1 MGDYKILEFEEDK
14 NLSYEKQDDYLIK
27 NRNFLHRHAKLAK
40 LLRPIWCEN
49 VFVNGLE
56 NIDSTKKPILFIL
69 NHRGY
74 YDILDLLPVWSEIS
88 NPPAISI
95 VGRENYT
102 KIKPLDFLFN
112 SYVSPVLSSIKIIS
126 TDNLYDSDKEQRE
139 HNEKRMIQV
148 QEFMENGS
156 CSAILPEGT
165 SRTNGAI
172 NNLKKWGVWRLSHK
186 REKGDVKYIVNLLP
200 VGNTSELMLSKW
212 NRHFTYANVGKEFH
226 YFPIEFLEGENLDEY
241 FKRDMDNFSSIVKN
255 KLIELQ
261 TITMSQIGGLYLM
274 KMFKQVGNLFVKDRF
289 FQVIN
294 ESYNRLNE
302 IADNRPL
309 FLDNNFLNE
318 FETREMFERYF
329 SNLEKQE
336 YISSFDDV
344 LHQIN
349 VERFYE
355 IPDNSHY
362 KKENSQ
368 RYMVNVLLDIVK
380 NRPAIKKSLEESLN
394 IENWD
399 KFEIR

>member
-14 NLSYEKQDDYLIK
+14 SLSYEKQDDYLIK
-27 NRNFLHRHAKLAK
+27 NCNFLHRHAKLVK

-56 NIDSTKKPILFIL
+56 NINSTKKPILFIL

-95 VGRENYT
+95 VGRDNYT
-102 KIKPLDFLFN
+102 KIKSLDFLFN
-112 SYVSPVLSSIKIIS
+112 SYISPVLSSIKRIS

-212 NRHFTYANVGKEFH
+212 NRHLTYANVGKEFH
-226 YFPIEFLEGENLDEY
+226 YAPSEFFEGETLDEY
-241 FKRDMDNFSSIVKN
+241 FKRDMNNFSSIVKN

-261 TITMSQIGGLYLM
+261 TITMSQIGGLYLT
-274 KMFKQVGNLFVKDRF
+274 KIFNQVGDLFGKDGLSRA
-289 FQVIN
+289 IN

-302 IADNRPL
+302 IADNRSL

-329 SNLEKQE
+329 SNLKKQE

-349 VERFYE
+349 INHFFE

-362 KKENSQ
+362 KKENPQ
-368 RYMVNVLLDIVK
+368 RYMINGLLDIAK
-380 NRPAIKKSLEESLN
+380 NRPAVKRSLEASLN
-394 IENWD
+394 IPDLN

>member
-1 MGDYKILEFEEDK
+1 
-14 NLSYEKQDDYLIK
+14 
-27 NRNFLHRHAKLAK
+27 
-40 LLRPIWCEN
+40 
-49 VFVNGLE
+49 
-56 NIDSTKKPILFIL
+56 
-69 NHRGY
+69 
-74 YDILDLLPVWSEIS
+74 
-88 NPPAISI
+88 
-95 VGRENYT
+95 
-102 KIKPLDFLFN
+102 
-112 SYVSPVLSSIKIIS
+112 
-126 TDNLYDSDKEQRE
+126 
-139 HNEKRMIQV
+139 
-148 QEFMENGS
+148 
-156 CSAILPEGT
+156 
-165 SRTNGAI
+165 
-172 NNLKKWGVWRLSHK
+172 
-186 REKGDVKYIVNLLP
+186 
-200 VGNTSELMLSKW
+200 
-212 NRHFTYANVGKEFH
+212 
-226 YFPIEFLEGENLDEY
+226 LEGENLDEY

>member
-186 REKGDVKYIVNLLP
+186 REKGFII
-200 VGNTSELMLSKW
+200 S
-212 NRHFTYANVGKEFH
+212 
-226 YFPIEFLEGENLDEY
+226 
-241 FKRDMDNFSSIVKN
+241 
-255 KLIELQ
+255 
-261 TITMSQIGGLYLM
+261 
-274 KMFKQVGNLFVKDRF
+274 
-289 FQVIN
+289 
-294 ESYNRLNE
+294 RLN
-302 IADNRPL
+302 
-309 FLDNNFLNE
+309 FWK
-318 FETREMFERYF
+318 
-329 SNLEKQE
+329 EK
-336 YISSFDDV
+336 I
-344 LHQIN
+344 
-349 VERFYE
+349 
-355 IPDNSHY
+355 
-362 KKENSQ
+362 
-368 RYMVNVLLDIVK
+368 
-380 NRPAIKKSLEESLN
+380 
-394 IENWD
+394 
-399 KFEIR
+399 